1 MLTQA
6 LAQLPETA
14 RTRVLVR
21 GDSAAGVHEF
31 INHVHG
37 LGLRYSVGMFASA
50 PILDA
55 LAILPRQAW
64 RSAIEADGS
73 AREGAQVAEL
83 TRYLRPS
90 RKPWPPG
97 IRVIARRER
106 PHPGAQLR
114 LTDADGWRITLFAT
128 NVAGGRIADHEL
140 THRRRARAE
149 DRICALKDSGLRN
162 MPLHD
167 FTANEIWLRT
177 PRPGRRPAHLDP
189 APGPGRHA
197 CPCLGTQTRAA
208 APARRRCPGRAHRTP
223 TPAAPAPRLALGGDP
238 AHRAPTAE
246 PTHCLTSLPAPTS
259 RTRRPRQTRRTDSAS
274 TTSTYASGQPP
285 IQSKSRKIE
294 AGRPVSCP
302 GTAAVHRRTAHRR
315 RRHGRSA
322 HRPAACTGLRRGR
335 AVTGAQCG
343 YLLGHRA
350 GPVLLQRANRPKLHR
365 GAERANLALARYGLP
380 KAVLLARFVPVVRT
394 VINPLAGALRRPVRT
409 ITIRQTVGGLGWTTG
424 IILAGHWLGE
434 SIPSIDTYL
443 LPIIALIVI
452 ASVAPLLVQTY
463 RTRTQPLQ
471 S

>member
-162 MPLHD
+162 LPLHD
-167 FTANEIWLRT
+167 FTANEIWLE
-177 PRPGRRPAHLDP
+177 L
-189 APGPGRHA
+189 
-197 CPCLGTQTRAA
+197 
-208 APARRRCPGRAHRTP
+208 
-223 TPAAPAPRLALGGDP
+223 
-238 AHRAPTAE
+238 
-246 PTHCLTSLPAPTS
+246 
-259 RTRRPRQTRRTDSAS
+259 
-274 TTSTYASGQPP
+274 
-285 IQSKSRKIE
+285 
-294 AGRPVSCP
+294 
-302 GTAAVHRRTAHRR
+302 
-315 RRHGRSA
+315 
-322 HRPAACTGLRRGR
+322 
-335 AVTGAQCG
+335 
-343 YLLGHRA
+343 
-350 GPVLLQRANRPKLHR
+350 
-365 GAERANLALARYGLP
+365 LALAADLLTWTQHLALAGTPARVWEP
-380 KAVLLARFVPVVRT
+380 KRVRLRLLAVAARVVRT
-394 VINPLAGALRRPVRT
+394 GRRHLLRLPRDWPWAE
-409 ITIRQTVGGLGWTTG
+409 ILLTG
-424 IILAGHWLGE
+424 HQRLNQLTA
-434 SIPSIDTYL
+434 
-443 LPIIALIVI
+443 
-452 ASVAPLLVQTY
+452 
-463 RTRTQPLQ
+463 
-471 S
+471 